1 MFVVYRSF
9 IFKAVILLNVLSFYS
24 PLREQIKNGVK
35 YGLIQPSNE
44 NLIIFVDGPEDIS
57 AHATFDWGQAALK
70 ALESWKSDG
79 NVVYSYDW
87 TQKMGNGENAHTDK
101 LDNA

>member
-1 MFVVYRSF
+1 M
-9 IFKAVILLNVLSFYS
+9 
-24 PLREQIKNGVK
+24 
-35 YGLIQPSNE
+35 IQPSNE
-44 NLIIFVDGPEDIS
+44 SLIIFVDGPEDIS